1 MDGDQGR
8 GLTLAEIDTPTAPA
22 PPEPEPEPT
31 PERRPRRR
39 KKRASSKEESGVWY
53 PRWYWPSFTVPGT
66 LFLIFMFILPV
77 YVVISVAFGA
87 VDFRNFG
94 AAVPYYA
101 PWWWSFTTFNSTLSK
116 FYSGTHIYLDPLM
129 RTFEYVLAASVICLV
144 LGYAVAYYTARF
156 ATKYKGLIL
165 ILLISP
171 FWISYLMRIYA
182 WQGLLDTNGPINWLL
197 RPIGFRDTNFLAGK
211 SITVIMGLV
220 YGYIP
225 FMILPLF
232 ASLDRIQESLLEAGR
247 DLGAS
252 GRQTFWRVTV
262 PLSRPAILAGI
273 VIVTLPMFG
282 DYYTNDLLGSTKTSM
297 FGNLITTQ
305 REAVQSGGVTAT
317 ASLVLI
323 LSVIVLVPMLY
334 YLRETRRQA
343 EQA

>member
-1 MDGDQGR
+1 VDGDQSG
-8 GLTLAEIDTPTAPA
+8 GLTLAEIDAPAAPA
-22 PPEPEPEPT
+22 PPAPDSTPGPEQG
-31 PERRPRRR
+31 PRRR
-39 KKRASSKEESGVWY
+39 TRSSRRENQGGVWY
-53 PRWYWPSFTVPGT
+53 PRWYWPSFTFPGT
-66 LFLIFMFILPV
+66 LFLIFLFVLPL

-87 VDFRNFG
+87 VDFEHFG
-94 AAVPYYA
+94 SAVPYYA
-101 PWWWSFTTFNSTLSK
+101 PWWWSFTTFNDTLSK
-116 FYSGTHIYLDPLM
+116 FYQGTHIYQDPLI
-129 RTFEYVLAASVICLV
+129 RTFEYVFAASVICLV

-182 WQGLLDTNGPINWLL
+182 WQGLLDANGPINWLL
-197 RPIGFRDTNFLAGK
+197 RPVGFGNTNFLEGK
-211 SITVIMGLV
+211 SITVILGLV

-225 FMILPLF
+225 FMILPLY

-247 DLGAS
+247 DLGGS
-252 GRQTFWRVTV
+252 GAQTFWRVTL

-297 FGNLITTQ
+297 FGNLIATQ
-305 REAVQSGGVTAT
+305 REATGGVTRSA
-317 ASLVLI
+317 ALVLI
-323 LSVIVLVPMLY
+323 LSVIVLIPMLY